1 MSMAPLGDLDGEAQ
15 PVSEINVTPLV
26 DVMLVLLVI
35 FMVTAPMLTAGVA
48 LDLPRTAAAPLSP
61 PQPPLELSMT
71 RDGALF
77 LGADPLEP
85 ALLEPRLAALH
96 AETPDRALHLR
107 ADRGI
112 EYGEVLRVM
121 GLVQRAGIA
130 KVALISMPGG
140 GEAPAAPRAAPAAA
154 GSQTPAAPA
163 TIPSPGNRP
172 AAAPAPVR

>member
-1 MSMAPLGDLDGEAQ
+1 MSMHLPGDLDDEAQ

-48 LDLPRTAAAPLSP
+48 VDLPRTVAAPLTP

-71 RDGALF
+71 RDGGLF
-77 LGADPLEP
+77 LGQDPLET
-85 ALLEPRLAALH
+85 AALEPRLAALH
-96 AETPDRALHLR
+96 EEAPDRALHLR

-121 GLVQRAGIA
+121 GLVQRAGIS
-130 KVALISMPGG
+130 KVALVSTPGG
-140 GEAPAAPRAAPAAA
+140 DPV
-154 GSQTPAAPA
+154 
-163 TIPSPGNRP
+163 PGH
-172 AAAPAPVR
+172 

>member
-1 MSMAPLGDLDGEAQ
+1 MSMNLPGGDPDAEAQ

-26 DVMLVLLVI
+26 DVMLVLLII

-48 LDLPRTAAAPLSP
+48 VDLPRTAAPMLSP

-71 RDGALF
+71 REGELF
-77 LGADPLEP
+77 LGADPLDP
-85 ALLEPRLAALH
+85 TMLEPQLAALH

-121 GLVQRAGIA
+121 GLVQRAGITRI
-130 KVALISMPGG
+130 ALVSVPGG
-140 GEAPAAPRAAPAAA
+140 DPLPER
-154 GSQTPAAPA
+154 
-163 TIPSPGNRP
+163 
-172 AAAPAPVR
+172 

>member
-1 MSMAPLGDLDGEAQ
+1 MSMNLPGGGSDDEAQ

-26 DVMLVLLVI
+26 DVMLVLLII

-48 LDLPRTAAAPLSP
+48 VDLPRTAAPALSP

-71 RDGALF
+71 REGGLF
-77 LGADPLEP
+77 LGADPLDP
-85 ALLEPRLAALH
+85 TTLEPQLAALH

-121 GLVQRAGIA
+121 GLVQRAGITRI
-130 KVALISMPGG
+130 ALVSMPGG
-140 GEAPAAPRAAPAAA
+140 DPLPER
-154 GSQTPAAPA
+154 
-163 TIPSPGNRP
+163 
-172 AAAPAPVR
+172 

>member
-1 MSMAPLGDLDGEAQ
+1 MSMQPIGDTDDDAH

-48 LDLPRTAAAPLSP
+48 VDLPRTAAAPLSP

-71 RDGALF
+71 REGGLFIGPDALEF
-77 LGADPLEP
+77 A
-85 ALLEPRLAALH
+85 ALEPRLVALH
-96 AETPDRALHLR
+96 TESPDRALHLR

-112 EYGEVLRVM
+112 EYGEVLRIM

-130 KVALISMPGG
+130 KVALVSMPGG
-140 GEAPAAPRAAPAAA
+140 DAPAVPGAPAQSPSIQAAP
-154 GSQTPAAPA
+154 SPAA
-163 TIPSPGNRP
+163 TGR
-172 AAAPAPVR
+172 

>member
-1 MSMAPLGDLDGEAQ
+1 MSMQPMGDLEGEAQ

-35 FMVTAPMLTAGVA
+35 FMVTAPMLTAGVPVN
-48 LDLPRTAAAPLSP
+48 LPKTAASPLSP

-71 RDGALF
+71 REGGLF
-77 LGADPLEP
+77 LGPDAVDG
-85 ALLEPRLAALH
+85 AALEPRLVALH

-121 GLVQRAGIA
+121 GLVQRAGIT
-130 KVALISMPGG
+130 KVALVSLPG
-140 GEAPAAPRAAPAAA
+140 GEAAPA
-154 GSQTPAAPA
+154 
-163 TIPSPGNRP
+163 R
-172 AAAPAPVR
+172 